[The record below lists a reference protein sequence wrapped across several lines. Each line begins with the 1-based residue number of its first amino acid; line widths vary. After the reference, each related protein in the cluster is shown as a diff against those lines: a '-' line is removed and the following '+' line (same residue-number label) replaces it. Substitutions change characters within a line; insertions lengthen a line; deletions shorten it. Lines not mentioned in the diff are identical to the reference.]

1 MSIIC
6 RQNRAI
12 GFFIFKYFRETFFTE
27 VTGTRIS
34 DHCVRNICIKAS
46 LKIAVLWILVRS
58 KILGPK
64 ILVNSFK
71 NIYNKCSCRSSARNL
86 FHLQFHFLRFFLYIS
101 NTYFQQYQECLLF
114 IVVVVIVVVFYC
126 TVWSK
131 NLLSLFLCF
140 FKKSDAL
147 YLFSTSWVLFNLFF
161 GDITYIE
168 MKVWRHSKNRIPCTC
183 FLQAGYSLTYF
194 SEILHILKWKYDGI
208 IYLTIYYSRYSKNI
222 V

>member
-1 MSIIC
+1 MIC

-12 GFFIFKYFRETFFTE
+12 DFFHSKYFRETFFTE

-34 DHCVRNICIKAS
+34 DHCVRNIYINVS

-86 FHLQFHFLRFFLYIS
+86 FHLQFHFLRLFLYIS
-101 NTYFQQYQECLLF
+101 NTYFQQYQECLWF
-114 IVVVVIVVVFYC
+114 IVVVVVVIVVVFDC

-161 GDITYIE
+161 EDFTYIE
-168 MKVWRHSKNRIPCTC
+168 MKVWRHYLSNYLLFMI
-183 FLQAGYSLTYF
+183 LQKYS
-194 SEILHILKWKYDGI
+194 
-208 IYLTIYYSRYSKNI
+208 I

>member
-1 MSIIC
+1 MIC

-86 FHLQFHFLRFFLYIS
+86 FHLQFHFCTLATPTFS
-101 NTYFQQYQECLLF
+101 NIKSVCYSLLLLLLLLF
-114 IVVVVIVVVFYC
+114 FTALCEAKTY
-126 TVWSK
+126 S
-131 NLLSLFLCF
+131 LCF
-140 FKKSDAL
+140 FVS
-147 YLFSTSWVLFNLFF
+147 
-161 GDITYIE
+161 
-168 MKVWRHSKNRIPCTC
+168 SKNRMPCTC

-194 SEILHILKWKYDGI
+194 SEILHILK
-208 IYLTIYYSRYSKNI
+208 
-222 V
+222 